1 MKFQGLSA
9 TLLSAGLLLTAL
21 PAFSSSWKIDTAHTY
36 GHFKVRH
43 MMVTNVSGH
52 IAGAAGVVEIN
63 ESDIT
68 KSTVTATLDASTVDT
83 NNAKR
88 DEHLRSADFFSV
100 EKCKE
105 IKFVS
110 KSISGAIPNLKV
122 VGALTL
128 NCVTK
133 DVELTVEGPTP
144 AIKSPFG
151 DTRRGLTATG
161 KINRKDFKMVWN
173 KAMDG
178 NGLVV
183 GEEVGLTIEAE
194 LIAQ

>member
-1 MKFQGLSA
+1 MKVQFFA
-9 TLLSAGLLLTAL
+9 CGLLLTSAS
-21 PAFSSSWKIDTAHTY
+21 AMASTWNIDAAHTY

-43 MMVTNVSGH
+43 MMVTNVSGQ
-52 IAGAAGVVEIN
+52 IAGATGTVELD
-63 ESDIT
+63 EKDVT
-68 KSTVTATLDASTVDT
+68 KSKVTASLDASTVDT

-88 DEHLRSADFFSV
+88 DEHLKNADFFNV
-100 EKCKE
+100 PKCKD

-110 KSISGAIPNLKV
+110 KSVSGAIPNLKV

-133 DVELTVEGPTP
+133 DVELTIDGPTAP
-144 AIKSPFG
+144 VKTPFG

-161 KINRKDFKMVWN
+161 KINRKDFNMVWN

-178 NGLVV
+178 NGVVV
-183 GEEVGLTIEAE
+183 GEDVALTIEAE
-194 LIAQ
+194 LIAK